1 MIHFDVKKMVY
12 VTLVTYGRGQ
22 LCIQNGLTAG
32 PAGKSITK
40 CVADRFFFPFSL
52 SPHIIPRLISSTRS
66 SRFSVSQQPGKAV
79 SHTTLG

>member
-22 LCIQNGLTAG
+22 LCIQYGLTAG

-40 CVADRFFFPFSL
+40 CVADSFFSFFSL
-52 SPHIIPRLISSTRS
+52 SSYNST
-66 SRFSVSQQPGKAV
+66 VD
-79 SHTTLG
+79 